1 MDIDAQVRNITKLK
15 DYFFLVPDYQ
25 REYVW
30 KVDDQVE
37 QFLVDIDNE
46 YEPGASN
53 QSNYFI
59 GSIIVV
65 QNQSKHHVIDGQQ
78 RLTTIVLTMCALRDL
93 LQGQELEKR
102 GSEYLKSIG
111 EWLSDY
117 DIETDENQV
126 RLELQYEESKDYLYR
141 LISGESFLDA
151 ETASIRKMR
160 QAYERIKTHLE
171 GYLKAGMDQLTDF
184 IRYFLT
190 KVDLVVIESENL
202 GSALK
207 IFETINQRGAGLNAM
222 DLVKNLLFSQ
232 AKEADFAK
240 IKEKWKA
247 ITSNLQRCD
256 EEQSPLRFLRYFLMA
271 RYHNGILREDDIYK
285 WIISADGKKALKY
298 EQQPL
303 VFANEL
309 EKLSA
314 RYADLIQA
322 TCLMKD
328 GGSYPAITR
337 IGFIN
342 KYKSRQHLVMLL
354 ALETNSP
361 APVLDYLGQ
370 QLESFF
376 FFSNTLGIQAKNNER
391 LFAQW
396 ASELRGANTE
406 EQIREVVDRTIAPYL
421 KERYSE
427 VRQVFSGLWHGAYNP
442 LYRLRFVLGR
452 MENTLLTR
460 CNLPLKG
467 HDFIQSLQV
476 EHILPQTPRDGV
488 IPSDYAE
495 SQEDYENCVYSLGNV
510 TLVESGINQAVN
522 NCNNLEG
529 GWFSNKGEEYVKSA
543 LLMTNLLNHDYSV
556 GKNTAINRLRDELA
570 YSFSEW
576 KADAIQRR
584 QSILLELALDT
595 WRVNGQRID
604 QRIPTEVTVPIDAES
619 VAIES

>member
-65 QNQSKHHVIDGQQ
+65 KNDAKHDVIDGQQ

-93 LQGQELEKR
+93 LQGQELDKR
-102 GSEYLKSIG
+102 GSEYLKSVD
-111 EWLSDY
+111 EWLSKY
-117 DIETDENQV
+117 DLETDENQV
-126 RLELQYEESKDYLYR
+126 RLELQYDESKDYLYR
-141 LISGESFLDA
+141 LIASEPFLD
-151 ETASIRKMR
+151 EVTASIRKMQ

-184 IRYFLT
+184 ARYFLT

-232 AKEADFAK
+232 AKDADFSK
-240 IKEKWKA
+240 IKDKWKA

-285 WIISADGKKALKY
+285 WTISVDGKKKLNY

-303 VFANEL
+303 ALVSEL
-309 EKLSA
+309 EKLSS
-314 RYADLIQA
+314 RYADLNQA
-322 TCLMKD
+322 TSLMKD
-328 GGSYPAITR
+328 GGSYPAVTR

-342 KYKSRQHLVMLL
+342 KYKSRQHLILLL
-354 ALETNSP
+354 ALETNCP
-361 APVLDYLGQ
+361 TQVMDYLGQ

-396 ASELRGANTE
+396 AGELRGSNIE
-406 EQIREVVDRTIAPYL
+406 EQVRQIVDRTMAPYL
-421 KERYSE
+421 RERYAE
-427 VRQVFSGLWHGAYNP
+427 VRQVFAGLWHGAYNP

-452 MENTLLTR
+452 MENSLRLR
-460 CNLPLKG
+460 CHLPLQG
-467 HDFIQSLQV
+467 HDFIQGLQV
-476 EHILPQTPRDGV
+476 EHVLPQTPRDGI
-488 IPSDYAE
+488 IPTEYAE
-495 SQEDYENCVYSLGNV
+495 SQEDYENCVYRLGNV
-510 TLVESGINQAVN
+510 TLVESNINQAIN
-522 NCNNLEG
+522 NCNDLQG
-529 GWFSNKGEEYVKSA
+529 GWFTDKGQEYVKSA
-543 LLMTNLLNHDYSV
+543 LLMTNLLNPDYSV
-556 GKNTAINRLRDELA
+556 GQNTAVNRLRDEIG
-570 YSFSEW
+570 YNFSDW

-595 WRVNGQRID
+595 WRINGQRID
-604 QRIPTEVTVPIDAES
+604 QRPSSESAPESDAAPVMLES
-619 VAIES
+619 

>member
-1 MDIDAQVRNITKLK
+1 MDIDAQVKNIIKLK

-37 QFLVDIDNE
+37 QFLIDIDNE
-46 YEPGASN
+46 YEPGASH

-65 QNQSKHHVIDGQQ
+65 QNQTKHDVIDGQQ

-93 LQGQELEKR
+93 LQGQTLDKK
-102 GSEYLKSIG
+102 GDEYLKSIG

-117 DIETDENQV
+117 NIETDENLV
-126 RLELQYEESKDYLYR
+126 RLELQYEESKDYLHR
-141 LISGESFLDA
+141 LIDNEPFTGD
-151 ETASIRKMR
+151 ETASIRKMQ
-160 QAYERIKTHLE
+160 QAYNRIKAHLE
-171 GYLKAGMDQLTDF
+171 GYLKNGIVQLTDF
-184 IRYFLT
+184 ARYFLT

-232 AKEADFAK
+232 AKEADFSK
-240 IKEKWKA
+240 IKDKWKT
-247 ITSNLQRCD
+247 ITANLQRCD

-271 RYHNGILREDDIYK
+271 RYHNGVLREDDIYK
-285 WIISADGKKALKY
+285 WIISVEGKKVLNY

-303 VFANEL
+303 VFVNEL

-322 TCLMKD
+322 TGLMKD
-328 GGSYPAITR
+328 GANYPAVTR

-342 KYKSRQHLVMLL
+342 KYKSRQHLILLL
-354 ALETNSP
+354 ALETNCP
-361 APVLDYLGQ
+361 AQVMDYLAQ

-396 ASELRGANTE
+396 ATELRGVNTE
-406 EQIREVVDRTIAPYL
+406 EQIRQIVVRTIAPYL
-421 KERYSE
+421 RERYGD
-427 VRQVFSGLWHGAYNP
+427 VRQIFSGLRHSAYNP

-452 MENTLLTR
+452 MENTLRQR
-460 CNLPLKG
+460 CNLPLQG
-467 HDFIQSLQV
+467 LDFIQGLQI
-476 EHILPQTPRDGV
+476 EHILPQTPSEGV
-488 IPSDYAE
+488 IPVEYAE
-495 SQEDYENCVYSLGNV
+495 SQEDYDNLVNRLGNV
-510 TLVESGINQAVN
+510 TLVEGNINQAIN
-522 NCNNLEG
+522 KCNDLDG
-529 GWFSNKGEEYVKSA
+529 TWFEAKGQEYVKSA
-543 LLMTNLLNHDYSV
+543 LLMTNLLNSDYSV
-556 GKNTAINRLRDELA
+556 GQNTAVNRLRDEMR
-570 YSFSEW
+570 YSFEKW
-576 KADAIQRR
+576 TAEEIQQR
-584 QSILLELALDT
+584 QSILLDLALDT

-604 QRIPTEVTVPIDAES
+604 QRQAVAEVQ
-619 VAIES
+619 